1 MKWTFVNIFK
11 YSKSITKICTV
22 ILWIIYQW
30 IIVFFTA
37 SNKIIQAFYFT
48 CNNVVKKILR
58 TSDRNRFRIV
68 LFGNLIPIK
77 NNLRTKI
84 NCEEYF

>member
-1 MKWTFVNIFK
+1 MQV
-11 YSKSITKICTV
+11 
-22 ILWIIYQW
+22 
-30 IIVFFTA
+30 
-37 SNKIIQAFYFT
+37 FYFT

-68 LFGNLIPIK
+68 LFGNLISIK